1 MTIDRRE
8 YVDGYVIGYEW
19 DGTTVT
25 RGIMQPK
32 IAQTLELNK
41 ELRKEHIPA
50 SPLLGRWALSMDE
63 LDRKAVSRLFPDVD
77 APDPA
82 IRSKAWRQ
90 FFASPLSE
98 PYRVRS
104 KL

>member
-32 IAQTLELNK
+32 IRETLELNK
-41 ELRKEHIPA
+41 RLRNEHIPA
-50 SPLLGRWALSMDE
+50 SHMGRWALSMDE
-63 LDRKAVSRLFPDVD
+63 LDRKAVSKLFPDVD
-77 APDPA
+77 APDPETRA
-82 IRSKAWRQ
+82 KAWRR
-90 FFASPLSE
+90 FFASPMSE
-98 PYRVRS
+98 PYRVRD